1 MKGVYE
7 ADDEHRNQCTVCHG
21 CGWVTIPVDEG
32 ERLPAERVQCWHCLG
47 KGTEPPPIDWPEREQ
62 RPLDP
67 ARALEISVGGGA
79 FDFREGVEK

>member
-1 MKGVYE
+1 MRGDYDNNE
-7 ADDEHRNQCTVCHG
+7 ANRNRCTVCRG
-21 CGWVTIPVDEG
+21 TGWITIPADEG